1 MKRADKEELDI
12 SRDTASLLEQ
22 RVRAELLT
30 ARKSSEG
37 LSPNSMA
44 RCPTLTALLGD
55 GDPRVAFTQLQTR
68 ILETIDQDD
77 DVTPILAASYSL
89 GFASKDTT
97 HLDRLTDFGEDYG
110 YEARQAR
117 RHSDKGINEL
127 TRLICSNWLLH
138 TVPTAEVTVAGQPD
152 GTFLLMVRTKQQW
165 FVDMH
170 EFTIRRQTERG
181 LEAWTPQPE
190 FIDAPQT
197 EDSYESD
204 QLNTARETVWIVKQ
218 LRQPIQ
224 RPAPQ
229 KESPVAMRLD
239 WQGEVWPRWTHSYI
253 NDSSN
258 GIHFS
263 AKTLGASTE
272 VITYHSPTIRTM
284 LY

>member
-1 MKRADKEELDI
+1 MKRADKEEPGI
-12 SRDTASLLEQ
+12 SSDTASLLEQ

-44 RCPTLTALLGD
+44 RCLTLTALLGD

-89 GFASKDTT
+89 GFASKGTT

-138 TVPTAEVTVAGQPD
+138 TVPTAEVTVVGQPD

-170 EFTIRRQTERG
+170 EFTIRRQTEYG
-181 LEAWTPQPE
+181 LELWTPQPE
-190 FIDAPQT
+190 FIDAPQP
-197 EDSYESD
+197 EDSYESE
-204 QLNTARETVWIVKQ
+204 QPNTARETAWVVKQ
-218 LRQPIQ
+218 LCQPIQ
-224 RPAPQ
+224 LPVPQ
-229 KESPVAMRLD
+229 KESPVAIRLD
-239 WQGEVWPRWTHSYI
+239 WQGEVWPRWSLRVMGRWDGGTIVESRTI
-253 NDSSN
+253 
-258 GIHFS
+258 
-263 AKTLGASTE
+263 GASVVLAVE
-272 VITYHSPTIRTM
+272 RPFV
-284 LY
+284 

>member
-89 GFASKDTT
+89 GFASKGAT

-110 YEARQAR
+110 YEAR
-117 RHSDKGINEL
+117 
-127 TRLICSNWLLH
+127 
-138 TVPTAEVTVAGQPD
+138 
-152 GTFLLMVRTKQQW
+152 
-165 FVDMH
+165 
-170 EFTIRRQTERG
+170 
-181 LEAWTPQPE
+181 
-190 FIDAPQT
+190 
-197 EDSYESD
+197 
-204 QLNTARETVWIVKQ
+204 
-218 LRQPIQ
+218 
-224 RPAPQ
+224 
-229 KESPVAMRLD
+229 
-239 WQGEVWPRWTHSYI
+239 
-253 NDSSN
+253 
-258 GIHFS
+258 
-263 AKTLGASTE
+263 
-272 VITYHSPTIRTM
+272 
-284 LY
+284 